1 MKSKILFILF
11 ALFTVALNVNAQG
24 IIKGKVSDENGK
36 PLSGVTV
43 RATPADKAAAVSTVT
58 DESGTF
64 SIKIANA
71 KTVAFSYV
79 GYESQTVAANANI
92 SVVLKQ
98 SSSDLSEVVVVGYG
112 TQKRKEATGAL
123 TSIKG
128 SEVAQ
133 KPIQSFEQ
141 GLAGKSSGVQIT
153 IPNGVLNAPPVFRIR
168 GTNSISLSSYPLII
182 VDGVPS
188 FTGDFSSTASA
199 GNALASINP
208 NDIESIDIAKDAAA
222 TAIYGSRA
230 ANGVV
235 FITTKKGKSGKMKV
249 TYDASYGQNTA
260 YGLPNVM
267 NAMEYQTFK
276 TEAVANNP
284 SLTGSTKPVFTQVVG
299 PKGLINTNW
308 LDYVYRKGNTFSHNV
323 SLSGGN
329 EGTSY
334 YFAVGYNSQEGI
346 IKRND
351 FKRMNVLA
359 NVDSRITKSIT
370 IGGKIAYS
378 NEQNNAAV
386 SSGSLSGSGFNTAGL
401 GRTPLVLPPLLSP
414 YNLDGSYNINGAAI
428 GMGAAIV
435 GGSAITYYNPVV
447 GLDKNRSN
455 AETNRLQS
463 NFYVQ
468 YKPFKD
474 VTLKSLYG
482 IDYLFVDNDIFQTP
496 ISGDGQGSGG
506 SASSLFG
513 KYKTWLWTNTA
524 QFDHTF
530 ADKHSVSLLVGNE
543 QQRVTSSSYGIN
555 RQTLSDNDYTV
566 IQAGWVTNNAT
577 GMGLGENYLLSN
589 FSRLNYNYDR
599 RYYLS
604 ANLRQDEYSA
614 LGEKK
619 GTFWGASAGWE
630 ISEEKLWKENG
641 LDKVFSN
648 FKLKG
653 SYGKVG
659 NIGGINDF
667 APYSTFG
674 SGLYGG
680 QATLA
685 FNSVGNNRLT
695 WESSYKT
702 DYGVNFGL
710 FNNRV
715 QIEAAYYENIVD
727 GLILNVAQ
735 SPSTGLPSSPLQNVG
750 SMYNKGKELSIDVKI
765 VEKQD
770 FQWNANFNVTYN
782 DNAVSALAPGL
793 SVIQTATSGLETV
806 SQSAPGYSL
815 GYLWVVRTAGVDPG
829 TGKRIFLNAQG
840 TPVYYQFYAP
850 SGQFNWSTTPD
861 GRTRYV
867 SPTGGSS
874 ITQAADGVMYK
885 NTQPKYFGGLTNNI
899 KYKNFDFSA
908 TLTFQADFYV
918 YYGTNAGLHDQRFW
932 NNDRDVLTDAW
943 RLPGEVN
950 KKYARPVYGDN
961 VSNGSAFPLDINVFK
976 GDFIKLRNLS
986 IGYTLPRTITN
997 KLKLSNARFYVSG
1010 QNLAIWTKY
1019 PGPDPEVS
1027 SNGGSNT
1034 SQGVDRNTVANAR
1047 TITFGLNIGF

>member
-43 RATPADKAAAVSTVT
+43 KATPADKAAAVSTVT

-79 GYESQTVAANANI
+79 GYESQTVAASANI

-112 TQKRKEATGAL
+112 TQKRREATGAL

-153 IPNGVLNAPPVFRIR
+153 IPSGVLNAPPVFRIR

-249 TYDASYGQNTA
+249 TYDVSYGQNSV

-284 SLTGSTKPVFTQVVG
+284 SLTGTAKPVFTQVVG
-299 PKGLINTNW
+299 PRGLINTNW
-308 LDYVYRKGNTFSHNV
+308 FDYVYRNGTNYSHNV
-323 SLSGGN
+323 SLSGGS

-359 NVDSRITKSIT
+359 NVDSRITKAIT
-370 IGGKIAYS
+370 IGGKVAYS
-378 NEQNNAAV
+378 NEANNAAV
-386 SSGSLSGSGFNTAGL
+386 SSGSLAGSGFNTAGL

-414 YNLDGSYNINGAAI
+414 YNIDGSYNINGAAI

-468 YKPFKD
+468 VKPFKD
-474 VTLKSLYG
+474 VTFKSIYG

-496 ISGDGQGSGG
+496 ISGDGQSAGG

-513 KYKTWLWTNTA
+513 KYKTWLWTNTV
-524 QFDHTF
+524 QFDHTY
-530 ADKHSVSLLVGNE
+530 ADKHAFSLLVGNE
-543 QQRVTSSSYGIN
+543 QQRTTSSSYGIN
-555 RQTLSDNDYTV
+555 RQTLSDNDYNV

-589 FSRLNYNYDR
+589 FSRVNYNYDR
-599 RYYLS
+599 RYFLS

-715 QIEAAYYENIVD
+715 QVEAAYYENIVD

-735 SPSTGLPSSPLQNVG
+735 APSTGLPTSPLQNVG

-765 VEKQD
+765 IEKQD
-770 FQWNANFNVTYN
+770 FQWNTNFNITYN
-782 DNAVSALAPGL
+782 DNTVSALAPGL
-793 SVIQTATSGLETV
+793 SVIQTATSSLETV
-806 SQSAPGYSL
+806 SQTMPGYSL
-815 GYLWVVRTAGVDPG
+815 GNLWVVRTAGVDPS

-850 SGQFNWSTTPD
+850 SGQFNYSTTPD
-861 GRTRYV
+861 GRTRYI
-867 SPTGGSS
+867 SPTGGTS

-885 NTQPKYFGGLTNNI
+885 NTQPKYYGGLTNNI

-932 NNDRDVLTDAW
+932 NNDKDVLTDAW
-943 RLPGEVN
+943 RLPGETN
-950 KKYARPVYGDN
+950 KKYAKPVYGDN

-986 IGYTLPRTITN
+986 IGYTLPKTVTN
-997 KLKLSNARFYVSG
+997 KLKLSNARFYVTG